1 MATINIALQAFITT
15 TIATAA
21 IISWMLL
28 EIIINQH
35 PDMVGMCTGALC
47 GLVGITPAAGY
58 VTNIGAIEI
67 GISCTLVSF
76 VYITYIKPHLKY
88 DDPLDAFGCHGVAGI
103 VGSILVGFFATSKVN
118 PNIHQNGLFYGG
130 GWQLLKVQFWGTIL
144 TIIFVAGMTFLC
156 AKLIALIIPMR
167 VSKRAEYLG
176 LDQSEHGENVD
187 YTVKNLQDI
196 ERYKSE
202 FKGQLSH
209 LYHDQR

>member
-15 TIATAA
+15 TIATAAA

-58 VTNIGAIEI
+58 VTNIGAIAI

-88 DDPLDAFGCHGVAGI
+88 DDPLDAFDCHGVAGI
-103 VGSILVGFFATSKVN
+103 VGSYLSR
-118 PNIHQNGLFYGG
+118 
-130 GWQLLKVQFWGTIL
+130 
-144 TIIFVAGMTFLC
+144 IFC
-156 AKLIALIIPMR
+156 
-167 VSKRAEYLG
+167 
-176 LDQSEHGENVD
+176 
-187 YTVKNLQDI
+187 NL
-196 ERYKSE
+196 
-202 FKGQLSH
+202 
-209 LYHDQR
+209 